1 MVSANPLKTE
11 SPKIDA
17 GVHSGWFSEGTRES
31 RDVTLTAAG
40 DTPSDSAVGWTL
52 LPWRRPILSW
62 GPGLPGEGRS
72 RCGCGR
78 CGSVGWGRD
87 SAPWAELGG
96 EGGTGRT
103 GVLGG
108 PRDLLA
114 GDTDRCRCSQ
124 RRGAAEALSSASRPG
139 LWPGRARHRHVVSPA
154 PRWGSQSPGG
164 LC

>member
-1 MVSANPLKTE
+1 MVLLLFLTKDGLALLRARELGVSVSKMLGVKANPLKTE

-78 CGSVGWGRD
+78 VRECGMGKGQRS
-87 SAPWAELGG
+87 LG
-96 EGGTGRT
+96 
-103 GVLGG
+103 
-108 PRDLLA
+108 
-114 GDTDRCRCSQ
+114 
-124 RRGAAEALSSASRPG
+124 
-139 LWPGRARHRHVVSPA
+139 
-154 PRWGSQSPGG
+154 
-164 LC
+164 